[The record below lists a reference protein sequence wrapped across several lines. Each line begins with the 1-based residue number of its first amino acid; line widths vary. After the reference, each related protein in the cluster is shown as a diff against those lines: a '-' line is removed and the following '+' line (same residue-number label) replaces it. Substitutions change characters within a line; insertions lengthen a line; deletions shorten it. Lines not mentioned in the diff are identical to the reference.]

1 MRYTKPQITILTS
14 AVSAIRSTSANK
26 GSIATD
32 NADGTQHPTATN
44 TAYEADE

>member
-1 MRYTKPQITILTS
+1 MSYTKPKIAKLAD
-14 AVSAIRSTSANK
+14 AVSVIRSTSANK
-26 GSIATD
+26 GSTFTD